1 MVLSALRHSA
11 RVSRVSNVRMASC
24 ARDIP
29 ADRQADLAAKVEAFK
44 SHVSE
49 VRVAGKQTQSQ
60 FGNVVVVDR
69 LPTRCRGYPPTPPV
83 HAVPLRMT
91 ALPVYCGTAASL

>member
-1 MVLSALRHSA
+1 MLSALRHSA
-11 RVSRVSNVRMASC
+11 RVARVSNVRMASC

-49 VRVAGKQTQSQ
+49 VRVAGNKAKASL
-60 FGNVVVVDR
+60 GLWWWWIGCPPAAAVD
-69 LPTRCRGYPPTPPV
+69 PPTPPV

-91 ALPVYCGTAASL
+91 ALPVYRGTAASL

>member
-11 RVSRVSNVRMASC
+11 RVARVSNVRMASC

-49 VRVAGKQTQSQ
+49 VRVAGNKAKASL
-60 FGNVVVVDR
+60 GLVVVVGCPPAAAVD
-69 LPTRCRGYPPTPPV
+69 PPTPPA

-91 ALPVYCGTAASL
+91 ALPVYRGTAASL